1 MLSKP
6 VIVGHRANTFRA
18 IHRYLKL
25 GVSVVEFDVKKKDD
39 KLILMHGMIGEPAS
53 LTESLL
59 LELHHILC
67 SGDSIVKHV
76 TLEEALN
83 TINGKA
89 GVWLDI
95 KDRGIEDDIVKVID
109 KVNFKGPIYASSKYH
124 AVVRNLK
131 KVMPEITGAITL
143 YEQPV
148 DPITLVKRANAD
160 MVSIDHTCVDRE
172 FIEILHKNNIG
183 VAVWTV
189 NQISEAEK
197 LISMGVDVIITDK
210 PDVILKVLGRR
221 TPKFNI
227 PFLPSILLLLTSII
241 ALICCLYEVSYL
253 GSDVVGYCSFC
264 DEPY

>member
-1 MLSKP
+1 MMSKP
-6 VIVGHRANTFRA
+6 IIVGHRANTFRA

-25 GVSVVEFDVKKKDD
+25 GVPVLEFDVKRKDN

-59 LELHHILC
+59 LELHYILC

-76 TLEEALN
+76 TLEEALDI
-83 TINGKA
+83 INGKA

-95 KDRGIEDDIVKVID
+95 KDRGIESDIVKVID

-131 KVMPEITGAITL
+131 KAMPEIIGAITL
-143 YEQPV
+143 NEQPV

-160 MVSIDHTCVDRE
+160 MVSIEHTCVDRE
-172 FIEILHKNNIG
+172 FIEILHKNSIG

-210 PDVILKVLGRR
+210 PDIILKALGKRIPKSN
-221 TPKFNI
+221 TPF
-227 PFLPSILLLLTSII
+227 FQSILLLLTSII
-241 ALICCLYEVSYL
+241 VLIYCLYGVSDL
-253 GSDVVGYCSFC
+253 ESVVGYYSFC